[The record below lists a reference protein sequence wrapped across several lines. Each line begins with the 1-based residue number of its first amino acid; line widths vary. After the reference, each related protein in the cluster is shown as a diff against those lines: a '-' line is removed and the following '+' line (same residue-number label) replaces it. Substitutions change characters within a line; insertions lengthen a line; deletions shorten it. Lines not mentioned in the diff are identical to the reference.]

1 MRRVFERR
9 GVTACQ
15 IRLVGVGFV
24 SATLMRMAGSIE
36 PASLVEYYR
45 TRDESLR
52 LGRGEG
58 LVEFERTQHLIRQV
72 IPPASRVVDVGGGD
86 GVHARWLVADGHEVV
101 TVDLVAEHVER
112 ARGSGLSAQVG
123 DARALPFPNSS
134 FDVVLLLG
142 PLYHLRDLGDR
153 MLALSE
159 VKRILRPG
167 GLFVGAAINR
177 SAVLVDA
184 IRKGS
189 IVDPGVRAVLER
201 IAVVGHDDTG
211 TGSGAM
217 YFHRSE
223 DFLAEVVGAGFI
235 DVRLRGVEGP
245 AWTLIPPD
253 CSPHHPLVEQTRFV
267 AELTDEID
275 SAVASSSHV
284 LAFGTAGR
292 SR

>member
-1 MRRVFERR
+1 MRPVLERLC
-9 GVTACQ
+9 VTVRQ
-15 IRLVGVGFV
+15 IRLVGVGLLH
-24 SATLMRMAGSIE
+24 ATLMRMAGSID

-58 LVEFERTQHLIRQV
+58 LVEFERTQQLIRQA
-72 IPPASRVVDVGGGD
+72 IPTASRVVDVGGGD
-86 GVHARWLVADGHEVV
+86 GVHARWLAADGHEVV
-101 TVDLVAEHVER
+101 TLDLVPEHIER

-123 DARALPFPNSS
+123 DARELPFPDSS

-142 PLYHLRDLGDR
+142 PLYHLRDAGDR
-153 MLALSE
+153 MLALGE
-159 VKRILRPG
+159 AKRILRPG

-201 IAVVGHDDTG
+201 IAIVGHDDTG

-223 DFLAEVVGAGFI
+223 DFLAEVVGAGFT
-235 DVRLRGVEGP
+235 DVRVRGVEGP

-253 CSPHHPLVEQTRFV
+253 CNADHPLIEQARFV
-267 AELTDEID
+267 AELTDQID
-275 SAVASSSHV
+275 NAIASSSHV
-284 LAFGTAGR
+284 LAFGTAG
-292 SR
+292 